1 MKRIIIGRGVDCDVV
16 IPDETD
22 NVSRHHAVITFS
34 FLGKMR
40 ISDTS
45 SNGTFINGNRMLKGT
60 SMPVTRKDEIRFGE
74 GWILDWNMIQLP
86 NVTVRKAIPY
96 VAVVLLLAVIGV
108 GGWVFYSK
116 SQKEEKTELLIQ
128 ESANSTQQDS
138 WNADSTKKVAPTE
151 VSIDLGNK
159 AKVSPKQVKV
169 RKKIKKKKNAVIKE
183 DMKNVKDENIDFKK
197 ENLSS
202 EKNMPIVN

>member
-74 GWILDWNMIQLP
+74 GWILDWDMIKLP

-108 GGWVFYSK
+108 GGWYFYNR
-116 SQKEEKTELLIQ
+116 SQKEEPPELLIQ
-128 ESANSTQQDS
+128 ESINSTQQDN
-138 WNADSTKKVAPTE
+138 WNADSTQKVAPTE
-151 VSIDLGNK
+151 VSIDLENK
-159 AKVSPKQVKV
+159 AKVHPKRVKV
-169 RKKIKKKKNAVIKE
+169 RTKAKKKKNTVIKE
-183 DMKNVKDENIDFKK
+183 GMEKVKDENIDLKK